1 MQYKKKYGLG
11 EGTIVHV
18 VDDNIE
24 VAMKQLKSKLKKEDT
39 MIELKQRRYYEKPSS
54 IKHKKKVS
62 IKRRNIREK
71 KRSNKREI

>member
-71 KRSNKREI
+71 KKSNKREI

>member
-1 MQYKKKYGLG
+1 MQYKNKYGLG

-18 VDDNIE
+18 FDNNIE

-54 IKHKKKVS
+54 ISHRKKVS
-62 IKRRNIREK
+62 VKRRNIREK
-71 KRSNKREI
+71 KRSNKREL

>member
-1 MQYKKKYGLG
+1 MHYKKKYGLG

-62 IKRRNIREK
+62 IKRRNIREN

>member
-71 KRSNKREI
+71 RSNKREI

>member
-18 VDDNIE
+18 VEDNIE

>member
-54 IKHKKKVS
+54 IKHRKKVS
-62 IKRRNIREK
+62 TKRRNIREK

>member
-62 IKRRNIREK
+62 IKRRNIREN

>member
-24 VAMKQLKSKLKKEDT
+24 VAIKQLKSKLKKEDT

>member
-54 IKHKKKVS
+54 INHRKKVS
-62 IKRRNIREK
+62 MKRRNIREK
-71 KRSNKREI
+71 KRSNKREL

>member
-24 VAMKQLKSKLKKEDT
+24 VAIKQLKSKLKKEDT

-71 KRSNKREI
+71 RSNKREI

>member
-24 VAMKQLKSKLKKEDT
+24 VAIKQLKSKLKKEDT

-54 IKHKKKVS
+54 IKYKKKVS

-71 KRSNKREI
+71 RSNKREI